1 MELLSEIPLSWKDF
15 FQKEQSTPY
24 FQQLITS
31 IEEEYLNHSILPEK
45 KAIFNAFQ
53 FCDPSN
59 IKVVIIGQD
68 PYPTKGHAHGL
79 SFSVQPHVHPL
90 PKSLHNIF
98 KELIKEYPHYWFYNG
113 NLAHW
118 AEQGVFLLNTLLTVR
133 EGQPLSHKKIGW
145 ELFTSNVI
153 SYLSNHTKHCVFLLW
168 GKEAHKFE
176 SLIAHDQH
184 LILKT
189 SHPSPLGYTKNGKDF
204 ISFQNSGQFQLTN
217 NYLKQ
222 NGRDEI
228 KW

>member
-31 IEEEYLNHSILPEK
+31 IEEEYHNHSILPEK

-98 KELIKEYPHYWFYNG
+98 KELTKEYPGYWFYNG

-118 AEQGVFLLNTLLTVR
+118 AEQKNRMGTLHF
-133 EGQPLSHKKIGW
+133 QCNQLSFKP
-145 ELFTSNVI
+145 
-153 SYLSNHTKHCVFLLW
+153 Y
-168 GKEAHKFE
+168 
-176 SLIAHDQH
+176 
-184 LILKT
+184 
-189 SHPSPLGYTKNGKDF
+189 
-204 ISFQNSGQFQLTN
+204 
-217 NYLKQ
+217 
-222 NGRDEI
+222 
-228 KW
+228 

>member
-24 FQQLITS
+24 FQQLISS

-45 KAIFNAFQ
+45 KAVFNAFQ
-53 FCDPSN
+53 HCDPSN

-98 KELIKEYPHYWFYNG
+98 KELTKEYPHYWFYNG

-153 SYLSNHTKHCVFLLW
+153 SYLSNRTKNCVFLLW

-176 SLIAHDQH
+176 RLIADDQH

-189 SHPSPLGYTKNGKDF
+189 SHPSPLGFTKSGKEF
-204 ISFQNSGQFQLTN
+204 ISFQNSGQFQQTN
-217 NYLKQ
+217 NYLIK

>member
-1 MELLSEIPLSWKDF
+1 MELLSQIPLSWKDF

-98 KELIKEYPHYWFYNG
+98 KELTKEFPHYWFYNG

-153 SYLSNHTKHCVFLLW
+153 RYLYNHTKHCVFLLW

-176 SLIAHDQH
+176 RLIADDQH

-189 SHPSPLGYTKNGKDF
+189 SHPSPLGYTKSGKDF
-204 ISFQNSGQFQLTN
+204 ISFQNSGQFQQTN

>member
-24 FQQLITS
+24 FQQLISS

-45 KAIFNAFQ
+45 KAVFNAFQ
-53 FCDPSN
+53 HCDPSN

-98 KELIKEYPHYWFYNG
+98 KELTKEYPHYWFYNG

-153 SYLSNHTKHCVFLLW
+153 SYLSNRTKNCVFLLW

-176 SLIAHDQH
+176 RLIADDQH

-189 SHPSPLGYTKNGKDF
+189 SHPSPLGYTKSGKEF
-204 ISFQNSGQFQLTN
+204 ISFQNSGQFQQLN
-217 NYLKQ
+217 NYLIK

>member
-1 MELLSEIPLSWKDF
+1 
-15 FQKEQSTPY
+15 
-24 FQQLITS
+24 
-31 IEEEYLNHSILPEK
+31 
-45 KAIFNAFQ
+45 
-53 FCDPSN
+53 
-59 IKVVIIGQD
+59 
-68 PYPTKGHAHGL
+68 L

-98 KELIKEYPHYWFYNG
+98 KELTKEYPHYWFYNG

-153 SYLSNHTKHCVFLLW
+153 SYLSNRTKNCVFLLW

-176 SLIAHDQH
+176 RLIADDQH

-189 SHPSPLGYTKNGKDF
+189 SHPSPLGYTKSGKEF
-204 ISFQNSGQFQLTN
+204 ISFQNSGQFQQTN
-217 NYLKQ
+217 NYLIK